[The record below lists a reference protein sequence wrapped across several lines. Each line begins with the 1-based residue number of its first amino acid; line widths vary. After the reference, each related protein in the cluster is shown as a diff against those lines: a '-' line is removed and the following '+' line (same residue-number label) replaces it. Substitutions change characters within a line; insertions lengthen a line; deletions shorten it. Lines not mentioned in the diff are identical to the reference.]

1 MSRDSD
7 RPTGPPL
14 IGLVYRAY
22 KAMEADM
29 VSAAHRA
36 GHPGIKRTHNAVFAT
51 LRPQGLR
58 AVDMAA
64 QMGIT
69 RQSLGEVVREM
80 VDLGILEMRPDPTDR
95 RAKLVTYSEEG
106 LRVAGEGFA
115 HIKDLDSRFVEEFGP
130 EDYATAR
137 RVLERVAEMLAEDAE
152 SQALSQPSPTDERP

>member
-1 MSRDSD
+1 MS
-7 RPTGPPL
+7 PPL
-14 IGLVYRAY
+14 IGLVYRTY

-29 VSAAHRA
+29 VRAAHRA

-115 HIKDLDSRFVEEFGP
+115 HIKDLDRRFVEEFGP

-137 RVLERVAEMLAEDAE
+137 RVLERVAQMLAEDA
-152 SQALSQPSPTDERP
+152 AADPSPPPAPTGEQP

>member
-1 MSRDSD
+1 M
-7 RPTGPPL
+7 GPPFV
-14 IGLVYRAY
+14 GVVYRTY
-22 KAMEADM
+22 KALEADM

-95 RAKLVTYSEEG
+95 RAKLVTYSEKG
-106 LRVAGEGFA
+106 LRVAAEGFA
-115 HIKDLDSRFVEEFGP
+115 HIKDLDGRFVGEFGR

-137 RVLERVAEMLAEDAE
+137 RVLERVAEMLAEDAAAE
-152 SQALSQPSPTDERP
+152 ASPPPASTGERPQAPAPE